1 MRRKL
6 AALLLCLLLVFQLS
20 PVPSGAAETVYF
32 TAVNKNVLTL
42 SDDTMPFWSGGYLY
56 VPSTIFTGVGRDLGV
71 SYYPNIAR
79 QTVLLYVDKTVY
91 SSLVFDLNKDY
102 AIDNEGNLYFQKPI
116 QRGGVIFLPI
126 SLIARCFGLLYS
138 TVEVDRGYLVWVRNP
153 DMDMEER
160 YFADAAKSR
169 MDYEYNQYLRNQ
181 SAEEDIAPEETE
193 PSTVTGQRIYL
204 CVEAAD
210 PERVKSLLDILD
222 RTIFTGVGRD
232 LGVSYYPNI
241 ARQTVLLYVDKTV
254 YSSLVFDLNKDY
266 AIDNEGNLY
275 FQKPIQ
281 RGGVIF
287 LPISLIARCF
297 GLLYSTVEVDRG
309 YLVWVRNPD
318 MDMEERYFADAA
330 KSRMDYEYNQYL
342 RNQSAE
348 EDIAPEETEPSTVT
362 GQRIYLCVEAA
373 DPERVKSLLDILD
386 RYDAHAAFYC
396 TEAFLREGGDLL
408 RRMTATGQAIG
419 LAVDAAADRPVTEQL
434 ETGNRLL
441 SQAASVKTRLAWIEN
456 AGEESVSAA
465 EAAGFCPLDPDLD
478 RAAYPLS
485 STGAADT
492 LLQRVTSRGGEV
504 TVWLGDG
511 ANAAGLGTFLSAA
524 EAADDRCL
532 AMTETVS

>member
-160 YFADAAKSR
+160 YFADAARSR
-169 MDYEYNQYLRNQ
+169 MDYEYSQYLRNQ
-181 SAEEDIAPEETE
+181 GTAAEETVPEQSE
-193 PSTVTGQRIYL
+193 PSVVTGQRIYL
-204 CVEAAD
+204 SMEAA
-210 PERVKSLLDILD
+210 ESVAVSSLLD
-222 RTIFTGVGRD
+222 T
-232 LGVSYYPNI
+232 
-241 ARQTVLLYVDKTV
+241 
-254 YSSLVFDLNKDY
+254 
-266 AIDNEGNLY
+266 
-275 FQKPIQ
+275 
-281 RGGVIF
+281 
-287 LPISLIARCF
+287 
-297 GLLYSTVEVDRG
+297 
-309 YLVWVRNPD
+309 
-318 MDMEERYFADAA
+318 
-330 KSRMDYEYNQYL
+330 
-342 RNQSAE
+342 
-348 EDIAPEETEPSTVT
+348 
-362 GQRIYLCVEAA
+362 
-373 DPERVKSLLDILD
+373 LD
-386 RYDAHAAFYC
+386 RYDAQAAFYC
-396 TEAFLREGGDLL
+396 TAGFLEEAGDLL
-408 RRMTATGQAIG
+408 RRMSAAGQAIG
-419 LAVDAAADRPVTEQL
+419 LIADAADDRPVTEQL
-434 ETGNRLL
+434 EAGNRLL
-441 SQAASVKTRLAWIEN
+441 SQAASVKTRLAWIRN
-456 AGEESVSAA
+456 ATAEAVAEA
-465 EAAGFCPLDPDLD
+465 EAAGFCCLTPDLD
-478 RAAYPLS
+478 RSAYPLS

-492 LLQRVTSRGGEV
+492 LFQRVTSRSGAV

-511 ANAAGLGTFLSAA
+511 ANAAGLGSFLSAA

>member
-56 VPSTIFTGVGRDLGV
+56 VPSTIFTG
-71 SYYPNIAR
+71 
-79 QTVLLYVDKTVY
+79 
-91 SSLVFDLNKDY
+91 
-102 AIDNEGNLYFQKPI
+102 E
-116 QRGGVIFLPI
+116 
-126 SLIARCFGLLYS
+126 
-138 TVEVDRGYLVWVRNP
+138 
-153 DMDMEER
+153 
-160 YFADAAKSR
+160 
-169 MDYEYNQYLRNQ
+169 
-181 SAEEDIAPEETE
+181 
-193 PSTVTGQRIYL
+193 
-204 CVEAAD
+204 
-210 PERVKSLLDILD
+210 
-222 RTIFTGVGRD
+222 GRD

-419 LAVDAAADRPVTEQL
+419 LAVDAAA
-434 ETGNRLL
+434 
-441 SQAASVKTRLAWIEN
+441 
-456 AGEESVSAA
+456 

-504 TVWLGDG
+504 TVWLGDS